1 MSALSVN
8 NCLVLMVFLVM
19 ITLIAARVHSQQE
32 LLDTTIHTDYKRLA
46 KYCYIHDFELWADR
60 QKELTLWLRL
70 SKIMKLSRNDYLE
83 IQKEVEQYR
92 LQYECLKIIER
103 LPLSIGPG
111 RTRPDDYDGINFA
124 TKGHVELEDASF

>member
-1 MSALSVN
+1 
-8 NCLVLMVFLVM
+8 M

-111 RTRPDDYDGINFA
+111 RTRPDDYDGI
-124 TKGHVELEDASF
+124 